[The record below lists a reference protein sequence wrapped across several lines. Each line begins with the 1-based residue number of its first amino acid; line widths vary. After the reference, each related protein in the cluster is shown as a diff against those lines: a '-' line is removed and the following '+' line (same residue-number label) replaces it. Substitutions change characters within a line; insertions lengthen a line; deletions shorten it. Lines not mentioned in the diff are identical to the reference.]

1 MGILICGLNGAG
13 KSTVGRE
20 FAKRIS
26 YQFIDIENLY
36 FPKGD
41 SSYIYS
47 DPKSKE
53 QVIRSLEK
61 AISLQEDKY
70 VLAAVKGDYGKV
82 FKSSL
87 SLVVLIEVPKS
98 IRLKRVYDRSF
109 FKFGERILDGGDLFE
124 RENNFFT
131 VVRNRPENYVT
142 SWIESVDCPV
152 VKIDGTR
159 TIEENVDFL
168 LSIT

>member
-1 MGILICGLNGAG
+1 MGILMCGLNGAG

-26 YQFIDIENLY
+26 YQFIDIEDLY

-61 AISLQEDKY
+61 AISQEDNY
-70 VLAAVKGDYGKV
+70 VLAAVKGDYGEV
-82 FKSSL
+82 FMSSL
-87 SLVVLIEVPKS
+87 SLVVLIEVPKC

-109 FKFGERILDGGDLFE
+109 LKFGERILEGGDLFE